1 MRVAGVDP
9 AACDEGAIG
18 FRLAPRINASGRL
31 GRPEAALELLL
42 TEDER
47 EAKRLAEELEGLN
60 RERQAVEERIL
71 RAGDRRDRVV
81 ARERAGAAAATSSPA
96 RTGTRA

>member
-9 AACDEGAIG
+9 AAVDEGAVG
-18 FRLAPRINASGRL
+18 FRLAPRINAAGRL

-42 TEDER
+42 TEDAD
-47 EAKRLAEELEGLN
+47 EAKPLADELEELN

-71 RAGDRRDRVV
+71 REAVAADRVL
-81 ARERAGAAAATSSPA
+81 ARGARAAAAATSSPA